1 MIVSGARVV
10 TPGRDLGV
18 ADVRIENSVIAE
30 VAAKVSPTAGERV
43 VEADGLTLLPDK

>member
-18 ADVRIENSVIAE
+18 ADVRIENGVITE
-30 VAAKVSPTAGERV
+30 VGEKVS
-43 VEADGLTLLPDK
+43 LTNRSRRA